1 MKTKPL
7 IQKKDKHFLEL
18 AIRLGNRSKG
28 ITWPNPP
35 VGCILV
41 KDGTIVGR
49 GSTGQK
55 GVPHAEVVALKSAG
69 NQAIKCDLY
78 CSLEPCSHY
87 GKTPP
92 CVKEIIKRK
101 ISRVIIPMLD
111 PNPLV
116 MGKGV
121 KLLEK
126 AGIQVVII
134 SELER
139 EAYELIKGFSYLT
152 KLKRPFITLK
162 IATSLDGMIATKN
175 GDSKWISNSF
185 SRERVQHLRFKND
198 AILVGTNTV
207 VNDKPSLNVRNGLKI
222 YGQPLKIFI
231 DSNLK
236 INPINLETVP
246 NYVLHKK
253 NIDIKKKLKWKN
265 YKTTLIPIKYSKGN
279 LNVEEIVQQLA
290 RLEISNLLIE
300 GGGKIAA
307 SFIESDLIDKVV
319 QYNTGLILGSRGIPS
334 ISKIFKEYKNI
345 KNFPRLDLKSVR
357 NIGNDV
363 ETIWERINSHY
374 KA

>member
-1 MKTKPL
+1 MKTKNL

-18 AIRLGNRSKG
+18 AIRHGNRSKG

-41 KDGTIVGR
+41 KDGIIVGR
-49 GSTGQK
+49 GSTGEK
-55 GVPHAEVVALKSAG
+55 GVPHAEILALKSAG
-69 NQAIKCDLY
+69 DLATNSDLY

-92 CVKEIIKRK
+92 CSNEIIRKK

-111 PNPLV
+111 PNPIV
-116 MGKGV
+116 MGKGM

-126 AGIQVVII
+126 AGIQVIII
-134 SELER
+134 SELEQ
-139 EAYELIKGFSYLT
+139 EAYELIKGFCYLT

-162 IATSLDGMIATKN
+162 IATSLDGMIATEN
-175 GDSKWISNSF
+175 GDSKWISNSL

-207 VNDKPSLNVRNGLKI
+207 INDKPSLSVRNGLKV
-222 YGQPLKIFI
+222 YGQPLKFFI
-231 DSNLK
+231 DSNLR
-236 INPINLETVP
+236 INPINLKSIP
-246 NYVLHKK
+246 NYIFHRN
-253 NIDIKKKLKWKN
+253 NIDFKKKLKWEN
-265 YKTTLIPIKYSKGN
+265 HKTTLIPIKYTNDK
-279 LNVEEIVQQLA
+279 LNVEEIVQQLSK
-290 RLEISNLLIE
+290 LEISNLLIE

-319 QYNTGLILGSRGIPS
+319 HYNTGLILGSNGVPS
-334 ISKIFKEYKNI
+334 ISKIFKKYKNI

-363 ETIWERINSHY
+363 ETIWERVNSY
-374 KA
+374 L